1 MKLFNQFL
9 ALTKMMELVDM
20 LGLGSS
26 SFSRVGVQVPFLVF
40 SLNTTN
46 FRVMSILS
54 FYVKIT
60 IFKIYG

>member
-1 MKLFNQFL
+1 
-9 ALTKMMELVDM
+9 
-20 LGLGSS
+20 
-26 SFSRVGVQVPFLVF
+26 LVF

>member
-1 MKLFNQFL
+1 
-9 ALTKMMELVDM
+9 MMELVDM

-26 SFSRVGVQVPFLVF
+26 SFSRVGVQVPFLVL